1 MTLNRFIAFVKPYL
15 NLLAGGLAAWLV
27 AKLNVLGIPGLGDH
41 QNELATGLAA
51 AGVWALTQGA
61 AQLGDLKWLKGHH
74 VQLAADAAVQ
84 AAALTPAPITS
95 VPLSYE
101 PIDLHPLAGRVEPT
115 VHVVEEELPSDE
127 EEFGSP
133 PPESATTPDAP

>member
-1 MTLNRFIAFVKPYL
+1 MTIPLNRFVAFGKPYI
-15 NLLAGGLAAWLV
+15 NLAAGALAALLV

-74 VQLAADAAVQ
+74 IQIAADAAVT
-84 AAALTPAPITS
+84 AAAVRDAPPETVLPGAITDPETDAADANVS
-95 VPLSYE
+95 
-101 PIDLHPLAGRVEPT
+101 DA
-115 VHVVEEELPSDE
+115 EELAA
-127 EEFGSP
+127 GP
-133 PPESATTPDAP
+133 PPETSTVPDEPAA